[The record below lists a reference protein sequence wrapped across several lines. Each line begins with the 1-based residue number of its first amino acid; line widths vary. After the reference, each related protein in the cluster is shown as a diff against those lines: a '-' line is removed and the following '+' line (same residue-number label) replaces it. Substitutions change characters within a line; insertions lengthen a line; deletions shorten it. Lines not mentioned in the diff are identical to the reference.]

1 MREQIYK
8 ALILKYQADMEDA
21 LLKIDMLMTSQQPVI
36 VDHTNITGEID
47 KLLHKVADAKE
58 NMATLRQYYGT
69 NYTKGLCIR
78 DLKSFKKKNKKSS

>member
-47 KLLHKVADAKE
+47 KLLHKVAEAKE

-69 NYTKGLCIR
+69 N
-78 DLKSFKKKNKKSS
+78 

>member
-21 LLKIDMLMTSQQPVI
+21 LLKIDMLMTSQHPVI

-69 NYTKGLCIR
+69 N
-78 DLKSFKKKNKKSS
+78 

>member
-8 ALILKYQADMEDA
+8 ALMLKYQAEMEDA
-21 LLKIDMLMTSQQPVI
+21 LLKIDCLMNSSHAVI
-36 VDHTNITGEID
+36 VEHTDVTGEID

-69 NYTKGLCIR
+69 N
-78 DLKSFKKKNKKSS
+78 

>member
-8 ALILKYQADMEDA
+8 TLMLRYQYEMENA

-36 VDHTNITGEID
+36 VEHTDITGEID
-47 KLLHKVADAKE
+47 KLLHKVAEAKE

-69 NYTKGLCIR
+69 N
-78 DLKSFKKKNKKSS
+78 

>member
-8 ALILKYQADMEDA
+8 ALILKYQADLEDA

-58 NMATLRQYYGT
+58 NMATLRQFYGT
-69 NYTKGLCIR
+69 N
-78 DLKSFKKKNKKSS
+78 

>member
-36 VDHTNITGEID
+36 VDHTDITGEVD
-47 KLLHKVADAKE
+47 KLLHKVAEAKE
-58 NMATLRQYYGT
+58 SMAILRQYYGT
-69 NYTKGLCIR
+69 N
-78 DLKSFKKKNKKSS
+78 

>member
-21 LLKIDMLMTSQQPVI
+21 LLKIDMRMTSQQPVI

-69 NYTKGLCIR
+69 N
-78 DLKSFKKKNKKSS
+78 